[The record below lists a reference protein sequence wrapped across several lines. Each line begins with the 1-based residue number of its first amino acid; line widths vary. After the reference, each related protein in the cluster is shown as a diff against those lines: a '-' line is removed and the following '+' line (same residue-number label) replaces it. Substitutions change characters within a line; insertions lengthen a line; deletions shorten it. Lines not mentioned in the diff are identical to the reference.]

1 VKRIDE
7 TAPAPTDLADDPA
20 EIPGN
25 WNGERAF
32 RHPSRRGRR
41 LGLRHGHPRMGKPAK
56 RTLIRHALF
65 AAPLAVGVLTIP
77 MIETAFRAL
86 LVAAVRLV
94 AFLAARFLSATR
106 AAVPLSAITMTAQ
119 IENSEA
125 RGEAANSLTENSWAG
140 SGHRSP
146 EAELDNRRRS
156 WQDDSHTDLE
166 VLDLGPPN
174 K

>member
-1 VKRIDE
+1 
-7 TAPAPTDLADDPA
+7 
-20 EIPGN
+20 
-25 WNGERAF
+25 
-32 RHPSRRGRR
+32 
-41 LGLRHGHPRMGKPAK
+41 MGKPAK
-56 RTLIRHALF
+56 GTLIRHALL

-125 RGEAANSLTENSWAG
+125 RGEAANPLTENSWAG

-174 K
+174 KKPGCSNNRVFSSAFEYVSYQNLPSPKTPAAMILICSF